1 MRKIILSA
9 IIILF
14 IGAFFINSSNEKEIR
29 VRVIPNSDSLIDK
42 ELKKNVKEITIGFL
56 ASLERRN
63 YNSTIE
69 EINNNIDKLE
79 YVLRDYNA
87 KVSFDYH
94 TLYNKTYNDNA
105 IKDEEAYTLYI
116 VLGEGKGS
124 NWWGTIYPEFLGI
137 SSEEEIKYKSFFY
150 ELFTKGEIKWVFL

>member
-1 MRKIILSA
+1 MRKLILSF

-14 IGAFFINSSNEKEIR
+14 LAVYFINSNSDKEIR
-29 VRVIPNSDSLIDK
+29 VRIIPNSDRLEDK
-42 ELKKNVKEITIGFL
+42 ELKNEVKKITIGYL
-56 ASLERRN
+56 ASLER
-63 YNSTIE
+63 
-69 EINNNIDKLE
+69 K
-79 YVLRDYNA
+79 DYNA

-116 VLGEGKGS
+116 ILGEGKGS

-150 ELFTKGEIKWVFL
+150 ELFTKGEIK

>member
-1 MRKIILSA
+1 MRKLIIS
-9 IIILF
+9 IIIFLF
-14 IGAFFINSSNEKEIR
+14 IAVFFINSNNEEEIR
-29 VRVIPNSDSLIDK
+29 IRVIPNSNSVVDRETK
-42 ELKKNVKEITIGFL
+42 NEVKKIAIGYL
-56 ASLERRN
+56 ASLERKS
-63 YNSTIE
+63 YSTTIE
-69 EINNNIDKLE
+69 EINESLDKLE

>member
-1 MRKIILSA
+1 MRKLMLSI

-14 IGAFFINSSNEKEIR
+14 LSIFYINYNNEKEIR
-29 VRVIPNSDSLIDK
+29 VRVIPNSDKLEDK
-42 ELKKNVKEITIGFL
+42 ELKNEVKKITIGYI
-56 ASLERRN
+56 ASLDRKS
-63 YNSTIE
+63 YSSTME
-69 EINNNIDKLE
+69 EINNNLGKLE
-79 YVLRDYNA
+79 YVLRDYDV

-105 IKDEEAYTLYI
+105 IKDEGAYTLYI
-116 VLGEGKGS
+116 VIGEGKGS

-150 ELFTKGEIKWVFL
+150 ELFTKGEIK

>member
-1 MRKIILSA
+1 MRKLILSF

-14 IGAFFINSSNEKEIR
+14 LAVYFINSNSDKEIR
-29 VRVIPNSDSLIDK
+29 VRIIPNSDRLEDK
-42 ELKKNVKEITIGFL
+42 ELKNEVKKITIGYL
-56 ASLERRN
+56 ASLERKD
-63 YNSTIE
+63 YNKTIE
-69 EINNNIDKLE
+69 EINNSIDKLE
-79 YVLRDYNA
+79 YGWGDYDA

-116 VLGEGKGS
+116 ILGEGKGS